1 MKGNVVMSMNRNE
14 KYQVDKAWQRSS
26 DVPVSKAT
34 CQMIEKLACAHLAEG
49 DASMFK
55 LAMSS
60 LAKMQQSSNDSMLLQ
75 AIASKF
81 LTTEDMEEELGK

>member
-1 MKGNVVMSMNRNE
+1 MSMNRNE
-14 KYQVDKAWQRSS
+14 KYQVDKAWQRAS

-34 CQMIEKLACAHLAEG
+34 CVLIEKLACAHLAEG

-75 AIASKF
+75 AIASKM
-81 LTTEDMEEELGK
+81 LTPEDLEEELTK

>member
-1 MKGNVVMSMNRNE
+1 MSMNRNE
-14 KYQVDKAWQRSS
+14 KYQVDKQWQRAS

-34 CQMIEKLACAHLAEG
+34 WQLIEKLACAHLAEG

-75 AIASKF
+75 AIASKM
-81 LTTEDMEEELGK
+81 LTPEDLEEELTK

>member
-1 MKGNVVMSMNRNE
+1 MSMNRNE
-14 KYQVDKAWQRSS
+14 KYQADQAYKRSQ
-26 DVPVSKAT
+26 DIPVGRSTAKT
-34 CQMIEKLACAHLAEG
+34 IETLACAHLAEG

-60 LAKMQQSSNDSMLLQ
+60 LAKMQQSSNDSALLQ

-81 LTTEDMEEELGK
+81 LTAEDMKEELVK

>member
-1 MKGNVVMSMNRNE
+1 MSMNRNE

-34 CQMIEKLACAHLAEG
+34 AEVIEKLACAHLAEG
-49 DASMFK
+49 DAAMFK

-60 LAKMQQSSNDSMLLQ
+60 LAKMQQTSNDSELLR
-75 AIASKF
+75 AIANK
-81 LTTEDMEEELGK
+81 LMPEEEEGE